1 MTVVGPLDPMHSMTR
16 LRRSF
21 SILGFAIAVAA
32 LLVVTWYAVQ
42 TAEQQRGRAE
52 AAVEL
57 AALRGRRIAELE
69 TELAGALLTHGE
81 VRQMLEKQ
89 AGENAQ
95 ARQAQRERLERAL
108 APLPEGLRLTLD
120 TLHELLRRAGH
131 GDVQVLEARAVAE
144 HALWGARVFRAGVGP
159 NDGAT
164 LWQAEKVTFSVDRA
178 TGALTMTLQQGLVV
192 RNGKTTPLA
201 DDGDVLVL
209 ADFDAR
215 ACEARLPQLI
225 AVAGEYPVPEPL
237 IPPRARL
244 DPFTAQRWR
253 ERLDEVLASA
263 RTTLRYRVHELQGLD
278 QGWFL
283 GVVLYGHT
291 AGNRLEEM
299 AEVERLAL
307 RVDDTGGI
315 AELELVGGVLRRA
328 GGDVTLPAAE
338 PGRRILLPGVTP
350 AAASRALTG
359 MVVKQ

>member
-1 MTVVGPLDPMHSMTR
+1 MAW
-16 LRRSF
+16 LRRSL
-21 SILGFAIAVAA
+21 SILGLAVAVAA

-52 AAVEL
+52 AAIEL
-57 AALRGRRIAELE
+57 ADLRGRRIAELE
-69 TELAGALLTHGE
+69 TELAGALLTHGQ
-81 VRQMLEKQ
+81 VREMLEKQ

-95 ARQAQRERLERAL
+95 ARQAQQERLERAL
-108 APLPEGLRLTLD
+108 APMPEGLRLTLD
-120 TLHELLRRAGH
+120 ALHELLRRAGH
-131 GDVQVLEARAVAE
+131 GDVQVLEARAVTE
-144 HALWGARVFRAGVGP
+144 RALWGARVFRGGNGP

-164 LWQAEKVTFSVDRA
+164 LWQAEKVTFAIDRA
-178 TGALTMTLQQGLVV
+178 TSALTMTLQQGLVV
-192 RNGKTTPLA
+192 RGGSTKPLP
-201 DDGDVLVL
+201 DDGDVVVF
-209 ADFDAR
+209 AEVDAR

-225 AVAGEYPVPEPL
+225 AVSGEHPVAEPV

-253 ERLDEVLASA
+253 ERLDQVLASA

-299 AEVERLAL
+299 AEVERMAL
-307 RVDDTGGI
+307 TVDDAGGI
-315 AELELVGGVLRRA
+315 AELEMVGGVLRRA
-328 GGDVTLPAAE
+328 GGDVTLPATA

-350 AAASRALTG
+350 AAASRTLTG